1 MQTSVY
7 RVAGQ
12 LSLKESDGNVAPR
25 KSSAM
30 CNKLTDASQRISHGY
45 SNTSWPALAARAAQ
59 QGRAL
64 SRFSDL
70 LQGRIWP
77 ARTTGKSNGFFALQD
92 AAHVDTGLPIH
103 APPRR
108 VRLKCG
114 RSRHAQLD
122 SSKLSADDPQPSAYA
137 SNPRGNNRLLWK
149 GWRANPIPEKN
160 SVLIPVGS
168 LPFQTRQIVKMA
180 NEWATANGVGG
191 TTNIHR
197 QKLSPTWSHRLHPN
211 FIGGWQFHPKGRS
224 ELKERSVTEGAVHPI
239 FVGLRGRAD
248 VPERPHGGY
257 VPAAEVASPI
267 F

>member
-1 MQTSVY
+1 MLIMQTSVY

-168 LPFQTRQIVKMA
+168 LPIQTRQKVKMA
-180 NEWATANGVGG
+180 NAWAAASAQWWW
-191 TTNIHR
+191 R
-197 QKLSPTWSHRLHPN
+197 DDQYPSPARAVADVVAPTHPN
-211 FIGGWQFHPKGRS
+211 YIGGRPCCYLLAWRRRH
-224 ELKERSVTEGAVHPI
+224 SVADRRHSTLTSLVA
-239 FVGLRGRAD
+239 RGVTD
-248 VPERPHGGY
+248 H
-257 VPAAEVASPI
+257 I
-267 F
+267 